1 MHETQE
7 KLKDDQLERELAE
20 MELETLKLEALH
32 DYEEAIHQKIMD
44 EVLWTIITWKEIY
57 SIYYWSKLQALLWHL
72 YAYFLY
78 WKSKLQNC
86 LKKLWLNPQSTY
98 LAL

>member
-32 DYEEAIHQKIMD
+32 DYEEAIHQKNMD
-44 EVLWTIITWKEIY
+44 EGLWTIIIWKEIY
-57 SIYYWSKLQALLWHL
+57 SIYYWSKLQALLRRR
-72 YAYFLY
+72 AMA
-78 WKSKLQNC
+78 KL
-86 LKKLWLNPQSTY
+86 LKFKKKTY
-98 LAL
+98 LLDIM